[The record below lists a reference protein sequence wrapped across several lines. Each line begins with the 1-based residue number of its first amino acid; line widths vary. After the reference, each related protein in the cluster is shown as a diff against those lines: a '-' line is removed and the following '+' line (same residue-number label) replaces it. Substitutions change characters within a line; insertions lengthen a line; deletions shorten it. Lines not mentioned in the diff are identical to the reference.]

1 MKVTVLTIWNSD
13 TANSQSSLHTT
24 PFAASS
30 ALGEWVASM
39 WDQEKLGRSVDDDS
53 FHDDDDR
60 IVYFFEKLS
69 DNYQF
74 DVEDKHVNGSEGG
87 VEPPLGPDEVLLD
100 PEEIR
105 VMLHALKHAALGT
118 LALKL
123 DKSIQECHD
132 AVQGITEK
140 LAD

>member
-1 MKVTVLTIWNSD
+1 
-13 TANSQSSLHTT
+13 
-24 PFAASS
+24 
-30 ALGEWVASM
+30 M

-100 PEEIR
+100 PVEVR
-105 VMLHALKHAALGT
+105 AVVHALRTAPYKSMGKEIGTNSYHAADIVHKIIG
-118 LALKL
+118 KL
-123 DKSIQECHD
+123 TD
-132 AVQGITEK
+132 
-140 LAD
+140 